1 MFFDLEKFEHINDNH
16 GHATDD
22 EVLIQI
28 ASRLLEHCRV
38 EDTVCR
44 TGGDESLYVLINPKG
59 RAIAR
64 IASALLEALALP
76 VVVEGLRIV
85 VKPSVGISL
94 HPAHSKSA
102 SELISNADAAMY
114 AAKKGSGSP
123 GWAFYDGAS
132 MPRAA

>member
-16 GHATDD
+16 GHAADD

-94 HPAHSKSA
+94 YPAHSKSA

-114 AAKKGSGSP
+114 AAKKGSVSS
-123 GWAFYDGAS
+123 GWAFHDGAS